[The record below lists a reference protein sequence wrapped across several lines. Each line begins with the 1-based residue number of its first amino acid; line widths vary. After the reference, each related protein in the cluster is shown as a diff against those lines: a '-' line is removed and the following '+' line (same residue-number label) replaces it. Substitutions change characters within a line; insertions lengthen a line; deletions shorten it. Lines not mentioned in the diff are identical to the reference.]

1 MINHKFLA
9 APMALVLAVC
19 ASSVSAQLQPS
30 LMTLITPIA
39 GGEFGMALAVGDF
52 DNDGRDDLAV
62 GIRSADNQRGKVQI
76 IKLSSPTEKQ
86 IWSQD
91 SAGIAGVAEELDFF
105 GFSLAS
111 GDFDGDGHDD
121 LAIGAFGEAIEG
133 NSLDAAGAV
142 TVLYGSVDL
151 LSSDGSQLW
160 TQNSAGIQGVAED
173 GGEFGYALAS
183 GDFNGDGYDDLAVG
197 AQGKSVGPQADD
209 GTVNVIFGSASGLT
223 SAGNQLWSQASF
235 SCDECDLS
243 WADRFGSSLASGE
256 FNGDAYD
263 DLAIGVPGERIDVG
277 DGNVKAGAVHVL
289 FGSGSG
295 IVADGNVLLHQE
307 LDTIDESV
315 QPEEDFG
322 KSLAVGDFDGDGVDD
337 LLIGVTDNDTYGIGN
352 GFGAAHLITGL
363 DEASF
368 TNVTYHPIRF
378 DDASGF
384 GAAVAAGDFDNDGK
398 ADAAIGAPDAEDI
411 YRMDGSNFT
420 LIDEVLRAGAV
431 SVYYSDL
438 GDYRQIWHQRH
449 PDNSEGIGGTVEA
462 HDEVGAA
469 LVVGDWNGDGVDD
482 LIIGA
487 PGEDTTE
494 FSLSEADSGT
504 VGVLFGRTASIFQD
518 RFE

>member
-1 MINHKFLA
+1 MINHKFWV
-9 APMALVLAVC
+9 APIALVLSVC
-19 ASSVSAQLQPS
+19 ASGASAQLQPT

-173 GGEFGYALAS
+173 GGEFGYALA
-183 GDFNGDGYDDLAVG
+183 
-197 AQGKSVGPQADD
+197 
-209 GTVNVIFGSASGLT
+209 
-223 SAGNQLWSQASF
+223 
-235 SCDECDLS
+235 
-243 WADRFGSSLASGE
+243 
-256 FNGDAYD
+256 
-263 DLAIGVPGERIDVG
+263 
-277 DGNVKAGAVHVL
+277 
-289 FGSGSG
+289 
-295 IVADGNVLLHQE
+295 
-307 LDTIDESV
+307 
-315 QPEEDFG
+315 
-322 KSLAVGDFDGDGVDD
+322 
-337 LLIGVTDNDTYGIGN
+337 
-352 GFGAAHLITGL
+352 
-363 DEASF
+363 
-368 TNVTYHPIRF
+368 
-378 DDASGF
+378 
-384 GAAVAAGDFDNDGK
+384 AGDFDNDGK

-494 FSLSEADSGT
+494 FSLPGADSGT